1 MGIHSGMI
9 RSLLMYD
16 ILAKL
21 LYSVIHGL
29 HISMSKILSNV
40 ILYFRSPSSPSLTTV
55 TINTRSNSNNEI
67 QNNESLV
74 SDKSLPSVGVENVT
88 PRFSLLPVENVEL
101 NNKTLNSDSD
111 DFIIGGRN
119 LPSEDDYENS
129 YYEDYYEAYYDEE
142 TEQLRKRVVKRL
154 TEADIRP
161 R

>member
-1 MGIHSGMI
+1 
-9 RSLLMYD
+9 
-16 ILAKL
+16 
-21 LYSVIHGL
+21 
-29 HISMSKILSNV
+29 MSKILSNV

-55 TINTRSNSNNEI
+55 TINTRSNSNNEV

-74 SDKSLPSVGVENVT
+74 SDKNLPSVGVENVT
-88 PRFSLLPVENVEL
+88 PRFSLLPTVENNVES

-111 DFIIGGRN
+111 NFLLGLIGGRN

-129 YYEDYYEAYYDEE
+129 YYDDYYEAYYDED

-154 TEADIRP
+154 TETDIRP